1 LLAPGST
8 PGVVSNEVKIIPA
21 QDLESLEREL
31 AIKEYAILTTEG
43 GGASMAGRVPWD
55 PDFVRALPG
64 LTEKYGTVWHIDEVV
79 TGFRDAPGGWQSTIG
94 VTPDLT
100 SLGKC
105 VGGGLASGAIIG
117 RANIM
122 DALTPKDPPQKFLR
136 HTGTWNAN
144 PLLSAAGVA
153 ACKLYAGGEV
163 QKRANQLGA
172 YLRQKGNQAL
182 KERGINGR
190 LYGRSII
197 HLYFGPIDYEPS
209 DDTLPPTKDAGK
221 LTAEVPAKLRLCLH
235 LLQRGVS
242 TIKGRFFILSSV
254 HTEDDID
261 RTVTA
266 FGDSL
271 DAMIAEGT
279 LNVPT

>member
-1 LLAPGST
+1 
-8 PGVVSNEVKIIPA
+8 
-21 QDLESLEREL
+21 
-31 AIKEYAILTTEG
+31 
-43 GGASMAGRVPWD
+43 
-55 PDFVRALPG
+55 
-64 LTEKYGTVWHIDEVV
+64 
-79 TGFRDAPGGWQSTIG
+79 
-94 VTPDLT
+94 
-100 SLGKC
+100 
-105 VGGGLASGAIIG
+105 
-117 RANIM
+117 M

-209 DDTLPPTKDAGK
+209 DDTLPPTRDVRK
-221 LTAEVPAKLRLCLH
+221 LTAEGPIKPRLCLH
-235 LLQRGVS
+235 MLQRGVS
-242 TIKGRFFILSSV
+242 FMAGRFFILSSI
-254 HTEDDID
+254 HTEEDID
-261 RTVTA
+261 RTVVA

-279 LNVPT
+279 LNLPA